1 MGATPGEIDMQP
13 FSFATTAQILCEA
26 GSAVRLAELCQER
39 RARRVLIVTDPGII
53 RLGLLDAVLPGFA
66 RLGLAVEVYGQVL
79 ADPPEAVVEAALE
92 RARALDAELVVGFGG
107 GSSMD
112 VAKLVALLAHPQARQ
127 GLGEV
132 FGVGNARGPRLPL
145 IQVPTT
151 AGTGSEVTP
160 IAIVTTGET
169 TKMGVVSPYLLP
181 DLALLDADLTLGLP
195 PAVTA
200 ATGIDAMV
208 HAIESYTSRLK
219 KNPLSDLLAR
229 EALRLLAANLD
240 RAVRA
245 GGDREAR
252 QAMLLG
258 ACLAGQAFANAPVA
272 AVHALA
278 YPLGGH
284 FHIPHGLSNALV
296 LPEVIRFNAPAASE
310 LYAELAPLLLGERLR
325 PGDRDALTAQ
335 LIDELARLGPRSGL
349 PSRLRDA
356 GVEEAALPRLAAD
369 AMLQQRLL
377 VNNPREVGE
386 ADALARHDNDIY
398 GHVNNVTYYAFFD
411 TAVNTYLIERGGLDI
426 HGGEVIG
433 LVVSSSCDYFAPVA
447 FPQRIEMGLRV
458 ARLGNSSVHYELALF
473 LEGEREARAAG
484 RFVHVF
490 VERHGSRPQA
500 IPLRLREALA
510 ALQGE
515 AQ

>member
-1 MGATPGEIDMQP
+1 MHP
-13 FSFATTAQILCEA
+13 FSFATTAQLICET
-26 GSAVRLAELCQER
+26 GSSRRLAAICRER
-39 RARRVLIVTDPGII
+39 GARSVLIVTDPGIT
-53 RLGLLDAVLPGFA
+53 RFGLLNDVLPGFSA
-66 RLGLAVEVYGQVL
+66 EDLAVAVFDQVL
-79 ADPPEAVVEAALE
+79 ADPPEAVVLDAVQ
-92 RARALDAELVVGFGG
+92 RARDIGAGLIVGFGG

-112 VAKLVALLAHPQARQ
+112 VAKLVALLAHPQCEQ
-127 GLGEV
+127 SLKDIY
-132 FGVGNARGPRLPL
+132 GVGNARGQRLPL

-169 TKMGVVSPYLLP
+169 TKMGAVSPMLLP

-208 HAIESYTSRLK
+208 HAIESYTSALK

-229 EALRLLAANLD
+229 EALRLLANNLD
-240 RAVRA
+240 QAVRH
-245 GGDREAR
+245 GQNREAR

-296 LPEVIRFNAPAASE
+296 LPHVLRFNAPVATA
-310 LYAELAPLLLGERLR
+310 LYAELAPLLLGERLK
-325 PGDRDALTAQ
+325 PGSAESLTAQ
-335 LIDELARLGPRSGL
+335 FIDELAALNERHGL

-356 GVEEAALPRLAAD
+356 GVPEAMLPQLASD

-377 VNNPREVGE
+377 VNNPREVTE
-386 ADALARHDNDIY
+386 ADALAIY
-398 GHVNNVTYYAFFD
+398 
-411 TAVNTYLIERGGLDI
+411 
-426 HGGEVIG
+426 
-433 LVVSSSCDYFAPVA
+433 
-447 FPQRIEMGLRV
+447 Q
-458 ARLGNSSVHYELALF
+458 
-473 LEGEREARAAG
+473 AAY
-484 RFVHVF
+484 
-490 VERHGSRPQA
+490 
-500 IPLRLREALA
+500 
-510 ALQGE
+510 
-515 AQ
+515 

>member
-1 MGATPGEIDMQP
+1 MQP
-13 FSFATTAQILCEA
+13 FSFATTAQILCESGA
-26 GSAVRLAELCQER
+26 NRRLAELCRER
-39 RARRVLIVTDPGII
+39 GARRVLLVSDPGIS
-53 RLGLLDAVLPGFA
+53 RSGLLGGVLPGFA
-66 RLGLAVEVYGQVL
+66 AAGMAVEVFDQVL
-79 ADPPEAVVEAALE
+79 ADPPEAIVLNAVE
-92 RARALDAELVVGFGG
+92 RARALEAELVVGFGG

-112 VAKLVALLAHPQARQ
+112 VAKLVALLAHPHCNQA
-127 GLGEV
+127 LADIY
-132 FGVGNARGPRLPL
+132 GVGNARGRRLPL

-169 TKMGVVSPYLLP
+169 SKLGVVSPLLLP
-181 DLALLDADLTLGLP
+181 DLALLDAELTLGLP

-208 HAIESYTSRLK
+208 HAIEAYTSRIK

-240 RAVRA
+240 EAVHH
-245 GGDREAR
+245 GHNREAR

-296 LPEVIRFNAPAASE
+296 LPQVLRFNAQAAMP

-325 PGDRDALTAQ
+325 GGSDEQRCAQ
-335 LIDELARLGPRSGL
+335 FIDELAALNQRCGL

-356 GVEEAALPRLAAD
+356 GVPEAMLPTLARD
-369 AMLQQRLL
+369 AMQQQRLL
-377 VNNPREVGE
+377 VNNPREVSE
-386 ADALARHDNDIY
+386 ADALAIY
-398 GHVNNVTYYAFFD
+398 
-411 TAVNTYLIERGGLDI
+411 
-426 HGGEVIG
+426 
-433 LVVSSSCDYFAPVA
+433 
-447 FPQRIEMGLRV
+447 
-458 ARLGNSSVHYELALF
+458 
-473 LEGEREARAAG
+473 RAAY
-484 RFVHVF
+484 
-490 VERHGSRPQA
+490 
-500 IPLRLREALA
+500 
-510 ALQGE
+510 
-515 AQ
+515 

>member
-1 MGATPGEIDMQP
+1 MHP
-13 FSFATTAQILCEA
+13 FSFATTAQLICET
-26 GSAVRLAELCQER
+26 GSSRRLAAICRER
-39 RARRVLIVTDPGII
+39 GARSVLIVTDPGIT
-53 RLGLLDAVLPGFA
+53 RFGLLNDVLPGFSA
-66 RLGLAVEVYGQVL
+66 EDLAVAVFDQVL
-79 ADPPEAVVEAALE
+79 ADPPEAVVLDAVQ
-92 RARALDAELVVGFGG
+92 RARDIGAGLIVGFGG

-112 VAKLVALLAHPQARQ
+112 VAKLVALLAHPQCEQ
-127 GLGEV
+127 SLKDIY
-132 FGVGNARGPRLPL
+132 GVGNARGQRLPL

-169 TKMGVVSPYLLP
+169 TKMGAVSPMLLP

-208 HAIESYTSRLK
+208 HAIESYTSALK

-229 EALRLLAANLD
+229 EALRLLANNLD
-240 RAVRA
+240 QAVRH
-245 GGDREAR
+245 GQNREAR

-296 LPEVIRFNAPAASE
+296 LPHVLRFNAPAATA
-310 LYAELAPLLLGERLR
+310 LYAELAPLLLGERLK
-325 PGDRDALTAQ
+325 PGSAESLTAQ
-335 LIDELARLGPRSGL
+335 FIDELAALNERHGL

-356 GVEEAALPRLAAD
+356 GVPEAMLPQLASD

-377 VNNPREVGE
+377 VNNPREVTE
-386 ADALARHDNDIY
+386 ADALAIY
-398 GHVNNVTYYAFFD
+398 
-411 TAVNTYLIERGGLDI
+411 
-426 HGGEVIG
+426 
-433 LVVSSSCDYFAPVA
+433 
-447 FPQRIEMGLRV
+447 Q
-458 ARLGNSSVHYELALF
+458 
-473 LEGEREARAAG
+473 AAY
-484 RFVHVF
+484 
-490 VERHGSRPQA
+490 
-500 IPLRLREALA
+500 
-510 ALQGE
+510 
-515 AQ
+515 